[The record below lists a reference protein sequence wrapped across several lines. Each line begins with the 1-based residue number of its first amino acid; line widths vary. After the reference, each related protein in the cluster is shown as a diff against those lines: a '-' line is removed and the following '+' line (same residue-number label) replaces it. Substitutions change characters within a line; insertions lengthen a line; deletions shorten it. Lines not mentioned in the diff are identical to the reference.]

1 MTTDTPSTDMGLD
14 WLLSNLVDTV
24 PLASGAAV
32 ASSDGLL
39 KHFYGMD
46 RDDADRLGAVATGA
60 FSLCGNVS
68 KFFPD
73 AGDATGIQ
81 VLLETT
87 VGLLFATRVGD
98 NSVLAVL
105 GQRGVDV
112 GQVGYEMRMLAK
124 RAAPILATPVR
135 PATVG

>member
-1 MTTDTPSTDMGLD
+1 MTTDTPSGNMDLD

-24 PLASGAAV
+24 PLASGAVV
-32 ASSDGLL
+32 ASSDGML
-39 KHFYGMD
+39 KHFYGVD
-46 RDDADRLGAVATGA
+46 KDDADRLGAVATGA
-60 FSLCGNVS
+60 FALCGNVS
-68 KFFPD
+68 RFFPD
-73 AGDATGIQ
+73 AGDAQGIQ

-105 GQRGVDV
+105 GRKGVDV

-124 RAAPILATPVR
+124 RAAPILATPAR
-135 PATVG
+135 PAVAG